1 MKIEKQAS
9 DQNLLLDGAVSPGKV
24 IWMLAW
30 PVILDQTF
38 QTMVNY
44 VDSAMV
50 GSLGASATAAVAV
63 NMSTIWLVNGMMYAF
78 GAAFGVLAARQI
90 GARNLPEVQRIV
102 KQALLAVIASSVVVT
117 IAMNGVA
124 SSLPIWIGV
133 EKEVVPE
140 AIVYMRY
147 IALAYPFTI
156 TFMYCANLIRSS
168 GDTRSPLICNIITNL
183 VNVVGNF
190 LLIFP
195 TRTLSVAGIEFTMP
209 GAGLGVKGAAI
220 STAVATA
227 LSGIIVLSVLLIRK
241 SPLKITT
248 HGGWRPDGRILR
260 QALRIGAPLAMERAT
275 LSLGQITLTVLVTRI
290 GTIALAAHHLAIT
303 AESITY
309 MPASGFSIAATTLV
323 AQSLG
328 AEKRELALKFAKRCL
343 GYGVLLMTFTGAAM
357 FIFAHELMAFFTVD
371 AQVIALGAQVLRI
384 EAFAE
389 PFFAI
394 SIVTSGILRGAGDT
408 KWPFIFSLIGMW
420 VVRLFPAS
428 ILVLVLG
435 LGLEAAW
442 SCMVADLVVRG
453 VLNLVRFTRGRWMDS
468 WKG

>member
-1 MKIEKQAS
+1 MMNPGTIKTS
-9 DQNLLLDGAVSPGKV
+9 NLLIDGLRSPNRV

-38 QTMVNY
+38 QTMVQY

-50 GSLGASATAAVAV
+50 GSLGAVATAAVAV
-63 NMSTIWLVNGMMYAF
+63 NSSTIWLVNGMMYAF
-78 GAAFGVLAARQI
+78 GAAFSVVAARQI
-90 GARNLPEVQRIV
+90 GAGNYQEVQKIV
-102 KQALLAVIASSVVVT
+102 KQALLAVAASSLVVT
-117 IAMNGVA
+117 IAMSIIAGH
-124 SSLPIWIGV
+124 LPRWIGV
-133 EKEVVPE
+133 DAQVVPD
-140 AIVYMRY
+140 AVIYMRY

-168 GDTRSPLICNIITNL
+168 GDTRSPLICNVITNI
-183 VNVVGNF
+183 VNVAGNF

-195 TRTLSVAGIEFTMP
+195 TRELTVFGFDFIMP

-220 STAVATA
+220 SSAASAA
-227 LSGIIVLSVLLIRK
+227 LSGIILLSVLLLK
-241 SPLKITT
+241 NSPLRIKLK
-248 HGGWRPDGRILR
+248 GDWKPNGKILR
-260 QALRIGAPLAMERAT
+260 QAFRIGTPLALERAT

-290 GTIALAAHHLAIT
+290 GTVALAAHHLAIT

-309 MPASGFSIAATTLV
+309 MPVSGFSIAATTLV

-328 AEKRELALKFAKRCL
+328 AQKKEMALGFAKRCL
-343 GYGVLLMTFTGAAM
+343 GYGIILMSATGALM
-357 FIFAHELMAFFTVD
+357 FIFSHQLMSFFTAD
-371 AQVIALGAQVLRI
+371 AQVIALGSRVLRI

-408 KWPFIFSLIGMW
+408 KWPFVYSLIGMW
-420 VVRLFPAS
+420 GVRLIPAS
-428 ILVLVLG
+428 ILILAFG
-435 LGLEAAW
+435 FGLEAAW
-442 SCMVADLVVRG
+442 SCMLADLVVRG
-453 VLNLVRFTRGRWMDS
+453 MLNLYRFRKGTWVDS

>member
-1 MKIEKQAS
+1 MKLSSKEE
-9 DQNLLLDGAVSPGKV
+9 LLLDASRSPGKV

-38 QTMVNY
+38 QTLVNY

-102 KQALLAVIASSVVVT
+102 KQALLAVLASSVVVT
-117 IAMNGVA
+117 IAMNGIA

-133 EKEVVPE
+133 GEQVVPD
-140 AIVYMRY
+140 AIIYMRY

-168 GDTRSPLICNIITNL
+168 GDTRSPLICNIITNI

-195 TRTLSVAGIEFTMP
+195 TRTLSVAGIEFVMP

-220 STAVATA
+220 STAIATT
-227 LSGIIVLSVLLIRK
+227 LSGMIVLSVLLIRK
-241 SPLKITT
+241 SPLKSTT
-248 HGGWRPDGRILR
+248 RGGWRPDIRILR
-260 QALRIGAPLAMERAT
+260 QALRIGAPLALERAT
-275 LSLGQITLTVLVTRI
+275 LSLGQITLTVLVTHI

-309 MPASGFSIAATTLV
+309 MPVSGFSIAATTLV

-328 AEKRELALKFAKRCL
+328 AEKRDLALKFAKRCL
-343 GYGVLLMTFTGAAM
+343 GYGVVLMTITGAGM
-357 FIFAHELMAFFTVD
+357 FIFARELMAFFTAD
-371 AQVIALGAQVLRI
+371 AQVIALGAGVLRI

-420 VVRLFPAS
+420 AVRLLPAS
-428 ILVLVLG
+428 ILILVFGFG
-435 LGLEAAW
+435 LKAAW

-453 VLNLVRFTRGRWMDS
+453 VLNILRFTRGHWMDS
-468 WKG
+468 WKQ